1 MIEHVLHLVVL
12 LLAARAL
19 GEVAT
24 RLGQPAL
31 VGEIVAGLVLA
42 LAAAYT
48 DAAFLADLSQSA
60 LLDLAAEFGI
70 FFLLLLAGLEIAP
83 GEILRHSARS
93 LAVATGGVVLPLL
106 LGVTLAWLV
115 IPDNPAKIIQ
125 SLLVGVALSIS
136 AVPVAVGVFMDLG
149 MLHTPTGR
157 TVVAAAIL
165 DDIAGLILLALLTGA
180 IAVGTVPDPTALLP
194 LLAKTSVFF
203 LVVAGAGLLGTRRIA
218 RLIAAVRIPASE
230 FSALVLTAL
239 AFSGLAEL
247 LGLDF
252 IVGAFVAGLL
262 FDAKSLGA
270 ARFAR
275 LKASVSDL
283 TLGLLAPLFFLSI
296 GFRVDL
302 SALAVIP
309 GVVLL
314 LIVVALIGKILGAGL
329 PALLLGHTRREALGV
344 GIGMS
349 GRGAVELIIVSIAFE
364 AGLFAGPLPVVANL
378 FSALVIMALVT
389 TILTPIGL
397 RWLFRKRTR
406 ETL

>member
-19 GEVAT
+19 GEIST

-31 VGEIVAGLVLA
+31 IGEILAGVLLAFAA
-42 LAAAYT
+42 LYT
-48 DAAFLADLSQSA
+48 DAAFFADLSESA
-60 LLDLAAEFGI
+60 FLELAAEFGI

-83 GEILRHSARS
+83 GELFRHSTRS
-93 LAVATGGVVLPLL
+93 LAVATGGVILPLM
-106 LGVTLAWLV
+106 LGVALAWFV
-115 IPDNPAKIIQ
+115 IPDNPAKILQ

-136 AVPVAVGVFMDLG
+136 AVPVAVGVFMDMG

-157 TVVAAAIL
+157 TVLAAAVL

-180 IAVGTVPDPTALLP
+180 IAAGSVPDLTALLP
-194 LLAKTSVFF
+194 LLLNTIIFF
-203 LVVAGAGLLGTRRIA
+203 LAVAGLGFFGMRRIA
-218 RLIAAVRIPASE
+218 KLVAAVRIPAPE

-247 LGLDF
+247 LGMDF

-262 FDAKSLGA
+262 FDANSLGTV
-270 ARFAR
+270 RFAR
-275 LKASVSDL
+275 LKASISDL

-296 GFRVDL
+296 GIRVDFAAL
-302 SALAVIP
+302 SVIP
-309 GVVLL
+309 GVVLS
-314 LIVVALIGKILGAGL
+314 LIAAAVIGKILGAGL
-329 PALLLGHTRREALGV
+329 PALLFGHTRREALGV

-349 GRGAVELIIVSIAFE
+349 GRGAVELIIVSIALE
-364 AGLFAGPLPVVANL
+364 AGLFAGPFPVVANL
-378 FSALVIMALVT
+378 FSALVLMALTT

-397 RWLFRKRTR
+397 RLLFRKHPPDP
-406 ETL
+406 L

>member
-19 GEVAT
+19 SEVAT

-31 VGEIVAGLVLA
+31 VGEILAGLLLA

-48 DAAFLADLSQSA
+48 EAEFLADLSQSA
-60 LLDLAAEFGI
+60 FLDLAAEFGI
-70 FFLLLLAGLEIAP
+70 FFLLLLAGLEISP
-83 GEILRHSARS
+83 SELLRHSGRS
-93 LAVATGGVVLPLL
+93 FAVASGGVVLPLL
-106 LGVTLAWLV
+106 LGITLAWFI

-157 TVVAAAIL
+157 TVVAAAVL

-194 LLAKTSVFF
+194 LLANAVVFF
-203 LVVAGAGLLGTRRIA
+203 LVVAGLGYLGSRKIA
-218 RLIAAVRIPASE
+218 KLIAAFRIPAPE

-247 LGLDF
+247 LGMDF

-262 FDAKSLGA
+262 FDSKSLGA

-296 GFRVDL
+296 GIRVDFT
-302 SALAVIP
+302 ALAAIP
-309 GVVLL
+309 GVVVL
-314 LIVVALIGKILGAGL
+314 LIVAALIGKILGAGL

-378 FSALVIMALVT
+378 FSALVLMALVT

-397 RWLFRKRTR
+397 RWLFRKDTR
-406 ETL
+406 EDL